1 MRVEAGVNYGKS
13 LKFIKDGDL
22 VVVVTGIHQGA
33 GFTNT
38 LTLLKQQSSFKKK
51 TFSFNTRKCSVA
63 TNNL

>member
-38 LTLLKQQSSFKKK
+38 LTLL
-51 TFSFNTRKCSVA
+51 
-63 TNNL
+63 